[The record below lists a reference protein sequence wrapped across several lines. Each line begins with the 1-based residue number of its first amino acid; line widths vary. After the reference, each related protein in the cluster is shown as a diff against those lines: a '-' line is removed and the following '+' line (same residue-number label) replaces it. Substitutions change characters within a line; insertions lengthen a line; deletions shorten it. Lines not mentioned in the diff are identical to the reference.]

1 MCNVTHS
8 PLTACLH
15 EIKAQAPGWASEQEY
30 EVTLMVVQGDDVQA
44 VQQLPLMLMDPL
56 HMHVEHG
63 VGVDSHIVLLLQEG
77 RELSWGE

>member
-1 MCNVTHS
+1 
-8 PLTACLH
+8 
-15 EIKAQAPGWASEQEY
+15 
-30 EVTLMVVQGDDVQA
+30 MVVQGDDVQA